1 MHVTPQTEM
10 NRPHR
15 QHGGLGDWTALLTA
29 RSGSAALVEPGT

>member
-15 QHGGLGDWTALLTA
+15 QRGGLGAWTALPTV
-29 RSGSAALVEPGT
+29 RSGSAALVEPGA

>member
-15 QHGGLGDWTALLTA
+15 EHDGLGAWPVLLTV
-29 RSGSAALVEPGT
+29 RPGLAALVEPGT